1 MSELPRTQRSRLILN
16 LIASFV
22 QASGSHRI
30 EDRFLRKTWDFGKGG
45 QTLPADNH
53 AWPFEW
59 ALPGATPESIEGLPK
74 SWNIYRLKAT
84 IERGIMQQN
93 VVARKHVRIIR
104 TLDPSDLELSL
115 GMVGLANHPEKPNAD
130 LKSL

>member
-1 MSELPRTQRSRLILN
+1 M
-16 LIASFV
+16 
-22 QASGSHRI
+22 
-30 EDRFLRKTWDFGKGG
+30 
-45 QTLPADNH
+45 PADNH
-53 AWPFEW
+53 VWPFEW
-59 ALPGATPESIEGLPK
+59 ALPGTTPESIEGLPR

-115 GMVGLANHPEKPNAD
+115 GMVRLANHPEKPNAD